1 MAWDEHSKLSWND
14 FKAKPKYSVNAV
26 ATTASGITFGFSIK
40 ETDNRVISF
49 TTEVHAHF
57 YPEKSW
63 YKPELSNAHILGHEQ
78 LHFDITE
85 LYARKFKK
93 QISLLK
99 TSNDVAQKLRS
110 LHKKMNR
117 DLAALQDKYDNETDF
132 SRNFLEQAKW
142 ESFIHKELNKLQY
155 FKSKN

>member
-1 MAWDEHSKLSWND
+1 MAWDEHNKLSWND
-14 FKAKPKYSVNAV
+14 FKAKPNYSVNAV

-49 TTEVHAHF
+49 ETEIHAHF

-63 YKPELSNAHILGHEQ
+63 YKPELSNAHILAHEQ

-85 LYARKFKK
+85 LYARKFRKRAG
-93 QISLLK
+93 LLK
-99 TSNDVAQKLRS
+99 TSNDIGKRLRS
-110 LHKKMNR
+110 LHKIINR
-117 DLAALQDKYDNETDF
+117 ELAALQDRYDNDTDF
-132 SRNFLEQAKW
+132 SRNFEAQAKW
-142 ESFIHKELNKLQY
+142 QSFIQKELSKLQY